1 LTWNS
6 GMTLF
11 HFHLPLQIRYGD
23 LDPQWHVNNA
33 HTVML
38 IEQGRLAYLV
48 KLGLFDG
55 KDFFN
60 LGLIVADVH
69 VSYLAPILLEQNV
82 QIGVRVARLGNKSLT
97 FEYLIEERD
106 TGQALARA
114 ETVMVSYDYRG
125 HQSRVLPADWRA
137 KIAAFEAME
146 I

>member
-1 LTWNS
+1 
-6 GMTLF
+6 MTSF

-33 HTVML
+33 HTLML

-97 FEYLIEERD
+97 FEYLIDERD
-106 TGQALARA
+106 TGQALATA
-114 ETVMVSYDYRG
+114 ETVMVSYDYHG
-125 HQSRVLPADWRA
+125 HHSRVLPADWRA
-137 KIAAFEAME
+137 KIAAFEVIE
-146 I
+146 L

>member
-1 LTWNS
+1 
-6 GMTLF
+6 MTSF
-11 HFHLPLQIRYGD
+11 HFYLPLQIRYGD

-33 HTVML
+33 HTLML

-82 QIGVRVARLGNKSLT
+82 QIGVRVARMGNKSLT

-114 ETVMVSYDYRG
+114 ETVMVSYDYPS
-125 HQSRVLPADWRA
+125 HHSRVLPADWRA
-137 KIAAFEAME
+137 KIAAFDEME
-146 I
+146 L